1 MHGATEHLKQKYM
14 GAGRQSHVHN
24 YNSQEAQVHIDDT
37 GKAGHGLPLTNF
49 LNAQC
54 THPSPFSH

>member
-1 MHGATEHLKQKYM
+1 MYGVTQHLKQKYM
-14 GAGRQSHVHN
+14 GAGYDSKSYDEEFQIAVDS
-24 YNSQEAQVHIDDT
+24 T

-54 THPSPFSH
+54 PPAPYCRADF